1 LAVADSGAFDMRDWL
16 IILAIALAIVFAV
29 DALWFSGIY
38 FASITDVLFQIFRR
52 LR

>member
-1 LAVADSGAFDMRDWL
+1 MAVANSEASDMRDWL

-29 DALWFSGIY
+29 DVILFSGIY
-38 FASITDVLFQIFRR
+38 FASITDVLFKIFRS